1 MKLEEII
8 KTVKHDLDYFQEPR
22 SEMQRGRAFEAN
34 KILSMLTEHQAQLQ
48 QHVVIESLPPETT
61 GYIIYNNDK
70 VNSILG
76 AALRNLDTHQLCTLR
91 DCLIRRTPPTE
102 GGNAP

>member
-1 MKLEEII
+1 MKDLKAEFEQIYSLSI
-8 KTVKHDLDYFQEPR
+8 RRGEDSATVWEWLNETYSK
-22 SEMQRGRAFEAN
+22 
-34 KILSMLTEHQAQLQ
+34 QL
-48 QHVVIESLPPETT
+48 HKPIVMESLPPETT